1 MAILYGILHYRV
13 VFASDD
19 LIAMDVWSSV
29 VVTFAHRY
37 CLNIVFLLQSFI
49 SIVSRINENI
59 TAFVCHYTYHYHIIL
74 LLLDISVFLPTSHS
88 RIASV

>member
-49 SIVSRINENI
+49 SIVSRIN
-59 TAFVCHYTYHYHIIL
+59 
-74 LLLDISVFLPTSHS
+74 
-88 RIASV
+88 